1 MANKNVKY
9 VIPLFFKQE
18 EKEQGYISWRIFMLF
33 WLFRCSALLGLP
45 LLAYVFSGNLYSV
58 MLTFIL
64 ALVLV
69 ATEYFVRTLKFMSV
83 LIGIFG
89 ALIGYG
95 IFFLGQYLVEQMALP
110 EIASFWNSNSS
121 TISAVLTML
130 CACIALV
137 RAPEIMGIK
146 RKGRHIKVVD
156 VSSLIDG
163 RIYDLCESGFLTGE
177 LLVSKLIEKELSA
190 MANSKDVSEKAR
202 GRRGQEILRKL
213 REIRG
218 LRVSTTSREGKGN
231 NLQQKIVSLATHY
244 KAAII
249 TVDFN
254 MNKEGTIANLP
265 VLNIVDL
272 TRSLK
277 PVFLPGTKTTLF
289 VMKEGKEK
297 DQGIAY
303 LDDGSMVVI
312 EGGRK
317 FIGKRAEVEVYSILQ
332 TSAGKMFFTRICSN
346 EE

>member
-1 MANKNVKY
+1 MGRD
-9 VIPLFFKQE
+9 ITLGGF
-18 EKEQGYISWRIFMLF
+18 FMLF
-33 WLFRCSALLGLP
+33 WLFRCSALIGLP
-45 LLAYVFSGNLYSV
+45 LLTYVFLHNWYSV
-58 MLTFIL
+58 ILAFML

-69 ATEYFVRTLKFMSV
+69 AAEYFVRTLKFMSI

-89 ALIGYG
+89 ALIGYA
-95 IFFLGQYLVEQMALP
+95 IFFVGQYLVAQMALP
-110 EIASFWNSNSS
+110 EVSSFWNSNSS

-130 CACIALV
+130 SACIALIS
-137 RAPEIMGIK
+137 APEVMGIK

-156 VSSLIDG
+156 TSALIDG

-177 LLVSKLIEKELSA
+177 LLVPGFVEKELSTLA
-190 MANSKDVSEKAR
+190 SSKEPTEKAR

-213 REIRG
+213 RDIRG
-218 LRVSTTSREGKGN
+218 LRVSTTSREGKGTTS
-231 NLQQKIVSLATHY
+231 QRKVVSLAAHY
-244 KAAII
+244 KAAVI
-249 TVDFN
+249 TVDFDV
-254 MNKEGTIANLP
+254 NKEGAILNVP
-265 VLNIVDL
+265 VLNISDL

-277 PVFLPGTKTTLF
+277 PVFLPGTQISLF

-317 FIGKRAEVEVYSILQ
+317 FIGKRAEAVVYSILQ
-332 TSAGKMFFTRICSN
+332 TSAGKMFFTRVCNS

>member
-1 MANKNVKY
+1 
-9 VIPLFFKQE
+9 
-18 EKEQGYISWRIFMLF
+18 MLF
-33 WLFRCSALLGLP
+33 WLFRCSALIGLP
-45 LLAYVFSGNLYSV
+45 LLAYVFSHNLYSV
-58 MLTFIL
+58 MLTFVL
-64 ALVLV
+64 ASVLV
-69 ATEYFVRTLKFMSV
+69 ATEYFVRTLKFMSI

-89 ALIGYG
+89 ALIGYT
-95 IFFLGQYLVEQMALP
+95 IYFLAGKYLVVPMALP
-110 EIASFWNSNSS
+110 EVSYFWNSNSS

-156 VSSLIDG
+156 ASALIDG

-177 LLVSKLIEKELSA
+177 LLISRLVEKELSA
-190 MANSKDVSEKAR
+190 LANSKDLSEKAR
-202 GRRGQEILRKL
+202 GRRGQEILKKL
-213 REIRG
+213 KEIRG

-231 NLQQKIVSLATHY
+231 TPQQKIVSLAAHY
-244 KAAII
+244 KAALV

-254 MNKEGTIANLP
+254 INKEGTLFNLP
-265 VLNIVDL
+265 VLNIADL
-272 TRSLK
+272 TRALK
-277 PVFLPGTKTTLF
+277 PVFLPGTKITLF

-317 FIGKRAEVEVYSILQ
+317 FIGKRAEAEVYSILQ
-332 TSAGKMFFTRICSN
+332 TSNGKMFFSRICTP
-346 EE
+346 EEDE

>member
-1 MANKNVKY
+1 
-9 VIPLFFKQE
+9 
-18 EKEQGYISWRIFMLF
+18 MLF
-33 WLFRCSALLGLP
+33 WLFRCSALIGLP
-45 LLAYVFSGNLYSV
+45 LLAYVFSHNLYSV

-89 ALIGYG
+89 ALTGYA
-95 IFFLGQYLVEQMALP
+95 IFFAGQYLVQQMALP
-110 EIASFWNSNSS
+110 EVSAFWESNSS

-130 CACIALV
+130 CACIALI

-156 VSSLIDG
+156 VSALIDG

-177 LLVSKLIEKELSA
+177 LLISRLVEKELSA
-190 MANSKDVSEKAR
+190 LASSKDMAEKAR

-218 LRVSTTSREGKGN
+218 LHISTTSKEGKGATIQRK
-231 NLQQKIVSLATHY
+231 LVSLAARF

-254 MNKEGTIANLP
+254 INKEAAIATVP
-265 VLNIVDL
+265 VLNIADL

-277 PVFLPGTKTTLF
+277 PVFLPGTKISLF

-317 FIGKRAEVEVYSILQ
+317 FIGKRAEAEVYSILQ
-332 TSAGKMFFTRICSN
+332 TSAGKMFFTRICNS

>member
-1 MANKNVKY
+1 
-9 VIPLFFKQE
+9 
-18 EKEQGYISWRIFMLF
+18 MLF
-33 WLFRCSALLGLP
+33 WLFRCSALIGLP
-45 LLAYVFSGNLYSV
+45 LFAYVFIDNNRYSV
-58 MLTFIL
+58 TLAFIL
-64 ALVLV
+64 AIVLV
-69 ATEYFVRTLKFMSV
+69 AAEYFVRTLKFMSI

-95 IFFLGQYLVEQMALP
+95 LFFTGQYLVGEMALP
-110 EIASFWNSNSS
+110 EITSFWNSNSS

-130 CACIALV
+130 GACIALI

-156 VSSLIDG
+156 ISALIDG
-163 RIYDLCESGFLTGE
+163 RIYDLCERGFLTGE
-177 LLVSKLIEKELSA
+177 LLIPKSIEKQLSS
-190 MANSKDVSEKAR
+190 MAGSKDMTEKAK

-218 LRVSTTSREGKGN
+218 LRVSSTSKEGKGSTP
-231 NLQQKIVSLATHY
+231 QQKIVSIASLY
-244 KAAII
+244 KASIV

-254 MNKEGTIANLP
+254 VDKEGAIANLP
-265 VLNIVDL
+265 VLNITDL

-277 PVFLPGTKTTLF
+277 PVFLPGTKITLF

-297 DQGIAY
+297 DQGVAY
-303 LDDGSMVVI
+303 LDDGSMVIV

-317 FIGKRAEVEVYSILQ
+317 FIGKRAEAEVYSILR
-332 TSAGKMFFTRICSN
+332 TSSGKMFFTRICNS

>member
-1 MANKNVKY
+1 
-9 VIPLFFKQE
+9 
-18 EKEQGYISWRIFMLF
+18 MLF

-45 LLAYVFSGNLYSV
+45 LLAYVFSDNLYSV
-58 MLTFIL
+58 ILTFIL
-64 ALVLV
+64 TLVLV
-69 ATEYFVRTLKFMSV
+69 ATEYFVRTLKFTSI

-89 ALIGYG
+89 ALTGYAV
-95 IFFLGQYLVEQMALP
+95 FFVGQYLVKQMALP
-110 EIASFWNSNSS
+110 EVSVFWTSNSS

-130 CACIALV
+130 CACIALI

-156 VSSLIDG
+156 ISALIDG

-177 LLVSKLIEKELSA
+177 LLISKLVEKELSA
-190 MANSKDVSEKAR
+190 LASSKDVTEKAR

-218 LRVSTTSREGKGN
+218 LHISTTSKEGKGETF
-231 NLQQKIVSLATHY
+231 QRKIVSLAARF

-254 MNKEGTIANLP
+254 INKEAAITNVP
-265 VLNIVDL
+265 VLNIADL

-277 PVFLPGTKTTLF
+277 PVFLPGTKISLF

-317 FIGKRAEVEVYSILQ
+317 FIGKRAEAEVYSILQ
-332 TSAGKMFFTRICSN
+332 TSAGKMFFTRICSS

>member
-1 MANKNVKY
+1 
-9 VIPLFFKQE
+9 
-18 EKEQGYISWRIFMLF
+18 MLF
-33 WLFRCSALLGLP
+33 WLFRCSALIGLP
-45 LLAYVFSGNLYSV
+45 WLAYVFSGNLYSV
-58 MLTFIL
+58 VLTFIL
-64 ALVLV
+64 TLVLV
-69 ATEYFVRTLKFMSV
+69 ATEYFVRTLKFMSI

-89 ALIGYG
+89 AVTGYA
-95 IFFLGQYLVEQMALP
+95 IFLLGQYLVQQMALS
-110 EIASFWNSNSS
+110 EVSSFWYSNSS

-156 VSSLIDG
+156 VSALIDG

-177 LLVSKLIEKELSA
+177 LLISKLVEKELSTLA
-190 MANSKDVSEKAR
+190 SSKDVTEKAR

-213 REIRG
+213 RDIRG
-218 LRVSTTSREGKGN
+218 LHVVTTSKEGKGST
-231 NLQQKIVSLATHY
+231 LQRKLVSLTARY
-244 KAAII
+244 KAAIV

-254 MNKEGTIANLP
+254 INKEAAIADVP
-265 VLNIVDL
+265 VLNITDL
-272 TRSLK
+272 TRILK
-277 PVFLPGTKTTLF
+277 PVFLPGTKISLF

-317 FIGKRAEVEVYSILQ
+317 FIGKRAEAEVYSILQ
-332 TSAGKMFFTRICSN
+332 TSAGKMFFTRICSS

>member
-1 MANKNVKY
+1 
-9 VIPLFFKQE
+9 
-18 EKEQGYISWRIFMLF
+18 MLF
-33 WLFRCSALLGLP
+33 WLFRCSALIGLP
-45 LLAYVFSGNLYSV
+45 LLAYVFLHSWHSV
-58 MLTFIL
+58 VLTFIL
-64 ALVLV
+64 ASVLV
-69 ATEYFVRTLKFMSV
+69 VAEYFVRTLKFMSI

-95 IFFLGQYLVEQMALP
+95 IFFIAQYLVTQMALP
-110 EIASFWNSNSS
+110 EVSSFWQSNSA
-121 TISAVLTML
+121 TISAVFTML
-130 CACIALV
+130 CACVALI

-146 RKGRHIKVVD
+146 RKGRHIKIVD
-156 VSSLIDG
+156 AAVLIDG

-177 LLVSKLIEKELSA
+177 LLLPKFVEKELASL
-190 MANSKDVSEKAR
+190 ANSKDLTEKAR

-218 LRVSTTSREGKGN
+218 LHVSTTSKEGKGE
-231 NLQQKIVSLATHY
+231 NLQRRIVSLAVHY

-254 MNKEGTIANLP
+254 INKEAAIANVP
-265 VLNIVDL
+265 VLNIADL

-277 PVFLPGTKTTLF
+277 PVFLPGTKISLF

-317 FIGKRAEVEVYSILQ
+317 FIGKRAEAEVYSILQ
-332 TSAGKMFFTRICSN
+332 TSAGKMFFTRICN
-346 EE
+346 LEE

>member
-1 MANKNVKY
+1 
-9 VIPLFFKQE
+9 
-18 EKEQGYISWRIFMLF
+18 MLF
-33 WLFRCSALLGLP
+33 WLFRFSALIGLP
-45 LLAYVFSGNLYSV
+45 LLAYVFSDNWYSV
-58 MLTFIL
+58 ILTFIL
-64 ALVLV
+64 ASVLV
-69 ATEYFVRTLKFMSV
+69 ATEYFVRTLKFMSI

-89 ALIGYG
+89 ALIGYA
-95 IFFLGQYLVEQMALP
+95 IFIAGQYLVNQMALP
-110 EIASFWNSNSS
+110 EVSAFWTSNSS
-121 TISAVLTML
+121 TISAVLTMI
-130 CACIALV
+130 CACITLV

-156 VSSLIDG
+156 VSALIDG

-177 LLVSKLIEKELSA
+177 LLVSRLVEKELSVL
-190 MANSKDVSEKAR
+190 ANSKDVTEKAR

-218 LRVSTTSREGKGN
+218 LRVSTTSREGKGKT
-231 NLQQKIVSLATHY
+231 LQQKIVSLAEHY
-244 KAAII
+244 KAAVI

-254 MNKEGTIANLP
+254 VNKEGAICNLP
-265 VLNIVDL
+265 VLNIADL

-277 PVFLPGTKTTLF
+277 PVFLPGTKISLF

-317 FIGKRAEVEVYSILQ
+317 FIGKRAEAEVYSILQ
-332 TSAGKMFFTRICSN
+332 TSAGKMFFTRICSS

>member
-1 MANKNVKY
+1 
-9 VIPLFFKQE
+9 
-18 EKEQGYISWRIFMLF
+18 MLF

-45 LLAYVFSGNLYSV
+45 LLAYVFSGNMYSV
-58 MLTFIL
+58 VLTFIL
-64 ALVLV
+64 ASVLV
-69 ATEYFVRTLKFMSV
+69 ATEYFVRTLKFMSI

-89 ALIGYG
+89 AIIGYG
-95 IFFLGQYLVEQMALP
+95 IFFATQYLVTQMALP
-110 EIASFWNSNSS
+110 EITSFWSSNSS

-130 CACIALV
+130 CACIALI
-137 RAPEIMGIK
+137 RAPEIMGLK

-156 VSSLIDG
+156 VSALIDG
-163 RIYDLCESGFLTGE
+163 RIYDICESGFLTGE
-177 LLVSKLIEKELSA
+177 LLISRLVERELSSL
-190 MANSKDVSEKAR
+190 ANSKDISEKAR

-213 REIRG
+213 RGIRG

-231 NLQQKIVSLATHY
+231 NLQQKIASLAAHY
-244 KAAII
+244 KAAIV

-254 MNKEGTIANLP
+254 INKEGAIANLP
-265 VLNIVDL
+265 VLNIADL

-277 PVFLPGTKTTLF
+277 PVFLPGTKITLF

-332 TSAGKMFFTRICSN
+332 TSAGKMFFTRVCNS

>member
-1 MANKNVKY
+1 
-9 VIPLFFKQE
+9 
-18 EKEQGYISWRIFMLF
+18 MLF
-33 WLFRCSALLGLP
+33 WLFRCSALIGLP
-45 LLAYVFSGNLYSV
+45 LLAYVFSHNLYSV
-58 MLTFIL
+58 TLTFIF
-64 ALVLV
+64 AVMLV
-69 ATEYFVRTLKFMSV
+69 ATEYFVRTLKFMSI

-89 ALIGYG
+89 ALIGYA
-95 IFFLGQYLVEQMALP
+95 IYFVANKYLITQVVLP
-110 EIASFWNSNSS
+110 EIRSFWFSNSS

-130 CACIALV
+130 CACIALI

-146 RKGRHIKVVD
+146 RKGRHIKIVD
-156 VSSLIDG
+156 ASALIDG

-177 LLVSKLIEKELSA
+177 LLVSKLVEKELA
-190 MANSKDVSEKAR
+190 TLANSKDVSEKAR

-213 REIRG
+213 KEIRG
-218 LRVSTTSREGKGN
+218 LRVSTTSREGKGKT
-231 NLQQKIVSLATHY
+231 LQQKIVSLAAHY
-244 KAAII
+244 KAAVV

-254 MNKEGTIANLP
+254 VNKEGVIANLP
-265 VLNIVDL
+265 VLNIADL

-277 PVFLPGTKTTLF
+277 PVFLPGTKITLF

-317 FIGKRAEVEVYSILQ
+317 FIGKRAEAEVYSILQ
-332 TSAGKMFFTRICSN
+332 TSAGKMFFTRICNS